1 MKLHKI
7 AGLYVGLEYSCEL
20 MKLRAPKYESKDRP
34 EIIDIVIS
42 SSDDLINNVQ
52 KMYPALNRSECE
64 YLYMG
69 ASFYNCLI
77 EFGGFMLHSS
87 AVAYKGH
94 AYLFSADCGTGK
106 STHTGLWL
114 KAFGEDAKILN
125 DDKPAIRI
133 MNDGIFAYGTP
144 WSGKNNINEDIKVP
158 VKGLCFLHRSAKNEI
173 TRISPKEIVPEMIKQ
188 LQRPTDVTRMD
199 KLFESME
206 FVLNNV
212 PIYRMGCNMDVE
224 AAHVAYNGM
233 K

>member
-199 KLFESME
+199 KLLESME

-224 AAHVAYNGM
+224 AAYVAYNGM

>member
-7 AGLYVGLEYSCEL
+7 ADLYVGLEYSCEL
-20 MKLRAPKYESKDRP
+20 MKMRAPKYESSDKP
-34 EIIDIVIS
+34 EMIDIVIAS
-42 SSDDLINNVQ
+42 SEKSINNVQ
-52 KMYPALNRSECE
+52 KMYPTLTYSECE

-69 ASFYNCLI
+69 ASFYNCLV

-87 AVAYKGH
+87 AVAFKGN

-106 STHTGLWL
+106 STHTQLWL
-114 KAFGEDAKILN
+114 EAFGEEAKILN

-133 MNDGIFAYGTP
+133 MDDGVYAFGTP
-144 WSGKNNINEDIKVP
+144 WSGKHNINEDIKVP
-158 VKGLCFLHRSAKNEI
+158 VKGICFLHRSDKNEI
-173 TRISPKEIVPEMIKQ
+173 KRVSSKEVVPEMMKQ
-188 LQRPTDVTRMD
+188 LQRPTDVARLD

-206 FVLNNV
+206 YVLDKIPV
-212 PIYRMGCNMDVE
+212 YRMGCNMEVE